1 MVDREQIHKIF
12 NKWFLANDSESVE
25 VTINGVVNVASSVEA
40 QIRGEDFPNGEL
52 PVQFGRIDGDFRLSY
67 CELTSLKG
75 MPTEITG
82 LLNLTG
88 NKLTSLVGCT
98 QKIGGFLRLRSNPQL
113 KTLDGFPTQLGE
125 FVSLDWTPNL
135 PLLRTLLAKQ
145 GVALWANQTNVQDQ
159 NNAQKVEK
167 ILNKYHSQGKRALF
181 ECQKELEDEG
191 FEGNARW

>member
-40 QIRGEDFPNGEL
+40 QIRGEDFPNGQL
-52 PVQFGRIDGDFRLSY
+52 PVQFGRIDGDFSLSY

-98 QKIGGFLRLRSNPQL
+98 QKIGGNLRLRSNPQL
-113 KTLDGFPTQLGE
+113 KTLDGFPTELGG
-125 FVSLDWTPNL
+125 FVSLDWTPTL
-135 PLLRTLLAKQ
+135 PLLRTLLAKD
-145 GVALWANQTNVQDQ
+145 GVALWGNQITDQD
-159 NNAQKVEK
+159 NAQTVEK
-167 ILNKYHSQGKRALF
+167 ILNKYHGQGKRALF
-181 ECQKELEDEG
+181 DCQKELEDAG